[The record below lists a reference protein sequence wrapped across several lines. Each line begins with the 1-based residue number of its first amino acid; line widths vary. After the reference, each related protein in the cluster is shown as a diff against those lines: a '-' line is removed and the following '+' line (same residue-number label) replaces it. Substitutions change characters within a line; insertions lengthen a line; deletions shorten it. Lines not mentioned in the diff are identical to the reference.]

1 MLAPC
6 IFELRKVKVARNE
19 KKEKGIKVIM
29 CIKKNY
35 TLIANTLNRLIK
47 KTSSNT
53 YEYKNQQ

>member
-19 KKEKGIKVIM
+19 EKKKGIKVIM
-29 CIKKNY
+29 CIKIYVY
-35 TLIANTLNRLIK
+35 TLVANTLNRLIK

-53 YEYKNQQ
+53 